1 MGVAASG
8 PHDHPAPVRV
18 QSPAGRVPP
27 RPAGV
32 PSGCPGVR
40 GLRDGSA
47 AEARGSAPSP
57 TPALLDGARSAT
69 TPQSGAAIKSA
80 QGETRSPLG
89 DVDSRR
95 RVIQAS

>member
-8 PHDHPAPVRV
+8 PHAHPAPVRV
-18 QSPAGRVPP
+18 PFRPVGVASGR
-27 RPAGV
+27 
-32 PSGCPGVR
+32 PGVR

-47 AEARGSAPSP
+47 AAARGFAPSP

-80 QGETRSPLG
+80 QRETRSPVV
-89 DVDSRR
+89 DVDSRG